1 MARLHRRMARLHTQ
15 SDITV
20 TYHVF
25 AWGFTLPSL
34 RLLSSWVSFSRGRS
48 FLSTMAA
55 PLPISVTMIRNSD

>member
-25 AWGFTLPSL
+25 AWGIHVAFPVAFVFLGVLLP
-34 RLLSSWVSFSRGRS
+34 W
-48 FLSTMAA
+48 
-55 PLPISVTMIRNSD
+55 